1 MFKCIKTPEELNTGL
16 DLYAFNPSIDK
27 RRPYFSWM
35 EGSAP
40 IKFDKIS

>member
-16 DLYAFNPSIDK
+16 DLYAFNPPLIKEGFISL
-27 RRPYFSWM
+27 WM